1 MSISAVSQP
10 SSIWANATSA
20 LTSTPAANS
29 LKSGKPNAAGTDAP
43 QPTRTDTSRSN
54 PFQQFSSDL
63 QGTLIQAQAAQS
75 KGSWG

>member
-10 SSIWANATSA
+10 SSIWASATSA

-43 QPTRTDTSRSN
+43 QTTRPDTSRSN

-63 QGTLIQAQAAQS
+63 QSTLIQAQSQ
-75 KGSWG
+75 GSRG